1 MKILLN
7 FAFND
12 NKILNFLIKKKTIK
26 KTFRILTYSTIFEDY
41 FIKNTNHENKL
52 YSPKNQILIYFNP

>member
-12 NKILNFLIKKKTIK
+12 NKILNFLIKKKT
-26 KTFRILTYSTIFEDY
+26 FRILTYSTIFEDY
-41 FIKNTNHENKL
+41 FIKNINHENKL